1 MQKTGNQGEHGT
13 QKEDGTVGNT
23 KGFQL
28 ESDIISFVFLKDC
41 SGYSLENELDETK
54 IKIMGTRSRLLVVE
68 RSSIFRSNINWGRKL
83 GTGNTEVKI

>member
-1 MQKTGNQGEHGT
+1 M
-13 QKEDGTVGNT
+13 GNT

-28 ESDIISFVFLKDC
+28 ESDIISFVFLKDR
-41 SGYSLENELDETK
+41 SGYSLENALDETK

-68 RSSIFRSNINWGRKL
+68 RSRIFRSNINWGRKL